1 MITNISEDKLI
12 VISDLHLGNPFC
24 FSKRK
29 IIEFLS
35 YIYENDYN
43 LCINGDGFDIAQT
56 SFVKLAKE
64 VPEVFNQFR
73 RFEKKKLNVYYVIG
87 NHDLVLEHFFE
98 DWELFTL
105 TPFLNV
111 TSQDLRVRIEHGHLY
126 DPFFLKKPDLYEFCT
141 HLAGYFLN
149 ISPHLYKVWILFER
163 ALGYYRQRK
172 SKKNN
177 LIGILGEAES
187 ISEAAMMILERGF
200 DAVVFGHTHHPG
212 EVVLG
217 HTHHPDEVE
226 IRNLT
231 YFNTGSWLMHTKYIE
246 ILNGD
251 IALKTHEF

>member
-1 MITNISEDKLI
+1 MITNIREDKLI

-35 YIYENDYN
+35 YAYENDYN

-64 VPEVFNQFR
+64 VPEVFSQFR
-73 RFEKKKLNVYYVIG
+73 RFEKKKLKVYYVIG

-126 DPFFLKKPDLYEFCT
+126 DPFFLRKPDLYEFCT

-149 ISPHLYKVWILFER
+149 ISPHLYRGWILFER
-163 ALGYYRQRK
+163 GLGYFRKRK

-177 LIGILGEAES
+177 LVGILGEAAS
-187 ISEAAMMILERGF
+187 ISEAASMILERGF

-212 EVVLG
+212 EVEMG
-217 HTHHPDEVE
+217 S
-226 IRNLT
+226 LT
-231 YFNTGSWLMHTKYIE
+231 YFNTGSWLMHTNYIE
-246 ILNGD
+246 ILNGT
-251 IALKTHEF
+251 IELKSHGF